1 MDDEV
6 ESNRTERRRWN
17 DEYWSAVWPRR
28 EQLTGAVTPV
38 LFEHAGL
45 KPGQR
50 VLDIGSGAGITSLAA
65 ASVVSPRGR
74 VVGADISRPLV
85 DFATARAREEGLSN
99 LDFVVV
105 DAQEDQVPGSPF
117 DVAISQF
124 GVMFFERPE
133 RAFDN
138 IRSHLRPGGLL
149 TFACWRPISENPW
162 QLSFALGR
170 FLPPAGPLDPG
181 ASPTGPFALADAAR
195 TTDLLRSTGWYE
207 IRHTPHDVAATVE
220 RDAIVDEDQLEFLGV
235 PAGQHAEAM
244 AAVRSHLDAFR
255 SDADRYTVT
264 LAIHIF
270 SARA

>member
-1 MDDEV
+1 MDDEI
-6 ESNRTERRRWN
+6 ESNGTERRRWN

-28 EQLTGAVTPV
+28 EQLTGVVTPV

-45 KPGQR
+45 AAGQR

-65 ASVVSPRGR
+65 ASVVSPGGR

-99 LDFVVV
+99 IDFVVV

-138 IRSHLRPGGLL
+138 IRSHLRPTGRL
-149 TFACWRPISENPW
+149 TFACWRMLSENPW
-162 QLSFALGR
+162 HLNFALGR
-170 FLPPAGPLDPG
+170 FLPRAKPPDSG
-181 ASPTGPFALADAAR
+181 ASPTGPFALADAER
-195 TTDLLRSTGWYE
+195 TTDLLYSTGWSE
-207 IRHTPHDVAATVE
+207 IQHTPYNVAATVE
-220 RDAIVDEDQLEFLGV
+220 RDAIVDEDQLGFLGV
-235 PAGQHAEAM
+235 PEDQRDEAM
-244 AAVRSHLDAFR
+244 AAVSAHLDEFKGD
-255 SDADRYTVT
+255 SGQYVIQ
-264 LAIHIF
+264 LAIHLF